1 MVSTKEGR
9 FRMGVR
15 IRNYIRQHH
24 VGLLALFLA
33 LTGGTAYALDGSNTV
48 FSDDIV
54 NAEVQTADID
64 QGAVTIGK
72 LAPDSVNSGK
82 VLNESLTGA
91 DINNDLLGQVP
102 SAALGGT
109 GRWRGGNTCDP
120 GSTAFHTCAFVSIDL
135 PSASRVLITGVANA
149 RSKSGSDV
157 HGSCRLATHLGDLPA
172 STVPVLV
179 DNGSLVNGAGEL
191 VPVTAITGPLGPG
204 GVDFAIRCNQQKN
217 DIWYSHVQVTAV
229 ALSND

>member
-64 QGAVTIGK
+64 
-72 LAPDSVNSGK
+72 
-82 VLNESLTGA
+82 
-91 DINNDLLGQVP
+91 NDLLGQVP

-109 GRWRGGNTCDP
+109 GRWRGGNTGDP

-135 PSASRVLITGVANA
+135 PSTSRVLITGVANA
-149 RSKSGSDV
+149 RIKSAGDAA
-157 HGSCRLATHLGDLPA
+157 GSCRVATHLGDLPA

>member
-102 SAALGGT
+102 SAALGGRSEERRV
-109 GRWRGGNTCDP
+109 GKECRSRW
-120 GSTAFHTCAFVSIDL
+120 
-135 PSASRVLITGVANA
+135 
-149 RSKSGSDV
+149 
-157 HGSCRLATHLGDLPA
+157 
-172 STVPVLV
+172 
-179 DNGSLVNGAGEL
+179 
-191 VPVTAITGPLGPG
+191 
-204 GVDFAIRCNQQKN
+204 
-217 DIWYSHVQVTAV
+217 
-229 ALSND
+229 